1 MATDPLAS
9 LILRWPDAPEAV
21 RTAAGVDEVVGE
33 SQAPADG
40 LWPGIRRPEKK
51 VDWVEETASASRE
64 PWIDQNLYLY
74 AYQRTLNPGVPA
86 VQGYVSKAAPD
97 QMVPFESLEWALAEA
112 RAMGGNWI
120 AAPDERYRKA
130 LLAGDAKAQEAWK
143 KFGELARW
151 LKANR
156 GLFGHPAFPTI
167 QSLVEPGF
175 PTRELAN
182 LQFRRSA
189 SPRLV
194 RGDADLSGT
203 RVVAA
208 ASIKPPDAALRAK
221 LLRAAEAGAFLV
233 VDGDWWRDD
242 RAKQVKEQPDRVI
255 YSLGKGQV
263 VAYKKRVAEPS
274 EFALDLIDLIT
285 YRYRPIRVWN
295 ANTVV
300 PVASVR
306 GREAIATLVNYGL
319 SAHDDVQL
327 RVCGDFGK
335 AVLHQPGKSAVPL
348 EAKKRGTQTE
358 VFLPEIGR
366 MAVIVFS

>member
-1 MATDPLAS
+1 
-9 LILRWPDAPEAV
+9 
-21 RTAAGVDEVVGE
+21 
-33 SQAPADG
+33 
-40 LWPGIRRPEKK
+40 
-51 VDWVEETASASRE
+51 VEETASASRE

-74 AYQRTLNPGVPA
+74 AYQQTLNPGAPA
-86 VQGYVSKAAPD
+86 LQGYVSKAPPD
-97 QMVPFESLEWALAEA
+97 QLVPFESLEWALAEA

-130 LLAGDAKAQEAWK
+130 LMAGDAKAQEAWK
-143 KFGELARW
+143 KFGKLAAW

-156 GLFGHPAFPTI
+156 ELFGHPAFPTI
-167 QSLVEPGF
+167 QSLVEQGF

-194 RGDADLSGT
+194 RGDGDLNGA

-208 ASIKPPDAALRAK
+208 ASIRPPDAALRAK
-221 LLRAAEAGAFLV
+221 LLRAAEAGAFLA
-233 VDGDWWRDD
+233 VDGEWWKDD
-242 RAKQVKEQPDRVI
+242 RAKRIREQPDRVH

-263 VAYKKRVAEPS
+263 VAYKKRIAEPS

-300 PVASVR
+300 PVASIR
-306 GREAIATLVNYGL
+306 GREAIATLLNYGL
-319 SAHDDVQL
+319 STHDDVQL
-327 RVCGDFGK
+327 RIYGDFTK
-335 AVLHQPGKSAVPL
+335 AMLHQPGKSAAPL
-348 EAKKRGTQTE
+348 EAKKRGMQTE

-366 MAVIVFS
+366 IAVIVFS